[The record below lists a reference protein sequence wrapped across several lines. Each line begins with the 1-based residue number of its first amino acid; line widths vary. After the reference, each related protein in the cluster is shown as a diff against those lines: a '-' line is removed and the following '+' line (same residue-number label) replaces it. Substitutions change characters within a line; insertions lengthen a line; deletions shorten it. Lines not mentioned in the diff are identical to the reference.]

1 MRQKN
6 YEELLQ
12 VTGNADLGR
21 FQYEKAAM
29 KYAPPMSVKKNLAG
43 LFQGSVRHLGVALVV
58 SVSVMACADM
68 SSKPAEDKL
77 IDAAAPL
84 DEFGIFTGSKRY

>member
-1 MRQKN
+1 
-6 YEELLQ
+6 
-12 VTGNADLGR
+12 
-21 FQYEKAAM
+21 M
-29 KYAPPMSVKKNLAG
+29 KYAPPMSVKKNPAG

-77 IDAAAPL
+77 IDAGAPL
-84 DEFGIFTGSKRY
+84 ESSASSLAQKGIEPDEVAEAEPIKYRGIDQVIAIADA